1 MEQQIEL
8 IVSGHGLLTSVVGV
22 FILLET
28 PVQIGLAFGV
38 MEGFRGLVLLGNSRI
53 GFALQLA
60 ASLKEVL
67 KLMELITHPSGVRA
81 SRLIA
86 RNEANATI
94 RGHADAVKA
103 VVGQVFKM
111 G

>member
-8 IVSGHGLLTSVVGV
+8 IIAGHGLLTSLVGV
-22 FILLET
+22 FIVLET

-38 MEGFRGLVLLGNSRI
+38 TEGFRGLVLLGNSRI

-67 KLMELITHPSGVRA
+67 KLLEPITHPSGVWAR
-81 SRLIA
+81 RVIA

-94 RGHADAVKA
+94 RGHADAVEA
-103 VVGQVFKM
+103 GM
-111 G
+111 T